1 MIARLTL
8 RIAAALLAAQGLVAG
23 DALAGILP
31 EIRPEMAEET
41 ALPNGPDGIDTHAMV
56 AHVAEHPDAVAAL
69 LALESR
75 PVPAATRDHDL
86 PPAAAFAL
94 AIEPGLPGMR
104 LHLLAGWWSMF
115 DRIAWES
122 LHHDH
127 GWHRKRGRLHRI
139 DELPSSPKR
148 PDAPRT
154 AVPEPGALSLIAAAL
169 CALLLAARLRSP
181 RRART

>member
-8 RIAAALLAAQGLVAG
+8 RFAAALLAAQGLVVG

-31 EIRPEMAEET
+31 EIRPELAEQT
-41 ALPNGPDGIDTHAMV
+41 ALPNGAHGIDAQAMV
-56 AHVAEHPDAVAAL
+56 AHVAEHPDTAAAL
-69 LALESR
+69 LALELH
-75 PVPAATRDHDL
+75 PVPPSARDHDVA
-86 PPAAAFAL
+86 PAAAFDL
-94 AIEPGLPGMR
+94 AVGPDLPGVR

-127 GWHRKRGRLHRI
+127 GWHRKKGRLHQI
-139 DELPSSPKR
+139 DELPRLPTR
-148 PDAPRT
+148 PDTSRA

-169 CALLLAARLRSP
+169 CALLFAARLRAP